1 MLIVLIK
8 KQLSKMEKGKD
19 AIDQMQS
26 CHITS
31 PKIGATRMR
40 GAILSGLDR

>member
-8 KQLSKMEKGKD
+8 KQQSKMEKGKD
-19 AIDQMQS
+19 AINQMQ
-26 CHITS
+26 CCQITF

-40 GAILSGLDR
+40 GAILSGLER